1 MNSGRTKFILIVLI
15 FMIPFVVSY
24 YLSKDYRSGG
34 KLETSN
40 YGEFIEPIINLAET
54 EFKNHENKS
63 VKTNTVLGKWTLIY
77 KVGANCS
84 SACLDEIYLIRQVN
98 VALGKDMNRLQRL
111 VSLDKNHKKN
121 ILDQL
126 VENYPSLIIA
136 TNRDSSFSE
145 MISTINHNKILLL
158 TDPLGNVILGYEK
171 DFNGK
176 KLLKDIKKLLKLS
189 KIG

>member
-15 FMIPFVVSY
+15 FMIPFAVSY
-24 YLSKDYRSGG
+24 YLSKDYLAGG

-40 YGEFIEPIINLAET
+40 YGEFISPIINLADT
-54 EFKNHENKS
+54 EFVNHRDEL
-63 VKTNTVLGKWTLIY
+63 VKTDTILGKWSLIY
-77 KVGANCS
+77 RVNMNCS
-84 SACLDEIYLIRQVN
+84 SDCTDEIYLLRQVN
-98 VALGKDMNRLQRL
+98 IALGKDMNRVQRL
-111 VSLDKNHKKN
+111 VALSSDEQKF
-121 ILDQL
+121 IDQL
-126 VENYPSLIIA
+126 IENYPNLIIA
-136 TNRDSSFSE
+136 NNNDSSFSK
-145 MISTINHNKILLL
+145 MISKINDNKILLL